1 MGITKITVVSVP
13 VTDQQRAKAFYV
25 GTLGFDLITEAPM
38 GDGNDWVQVGPAGK
52 EVSLTLVNWFPEMQP
67 GSLHGLVV
75 ACDDIQATYDDLKG
89 KGVTFDGPP
98 DKTPWGIFATL
109 RDPDGNSLV
118 LHENA
123 GAGS

>member
-38 GDGNDWVQVGPAGK
+38 GDGNDWVQVGPAGT

-67 GSLHGLVV
+67 GSLQGLVV

>member
-38 GDGNDWVQVGPAGK
+38 GDGNDWVQVGPAGT

-67 GSLHGLVV
+67 GSLQGLVV

-89 KGVTFDGPP
+89 KGVSFDGPP

>member
-1 MGITKITVVSVP
+1 MGIDKITVVSVP

-25 GTLGFDLITEAPM
+25 GTLGFDLIAEAPM

-75 ACDDIQATYDDLKG
+75 ACDDIQATYDDLKAR
-89 KGVTFDGPP
+89 GVTFDGPP
-98 DKTPWGIFATL
+98 DKTPWGTFATL

-118 LHENA
+118 LHEDT
-123 GAGS
+123 GTGS